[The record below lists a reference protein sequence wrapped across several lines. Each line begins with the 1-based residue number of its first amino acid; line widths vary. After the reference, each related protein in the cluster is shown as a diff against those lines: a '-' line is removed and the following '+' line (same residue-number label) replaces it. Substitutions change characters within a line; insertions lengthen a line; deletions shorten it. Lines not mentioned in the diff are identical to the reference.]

1 MLDSGVS
8 SYQPCMPS
16 ARLLVLVA
24 VLLAAARPA
33 IGAEPDQ
40 CLSAEQQ
47 RAAIASQKAVP
58 VARVLHAAK
67 TRQDGEVLRVQ
78 LCERNELVYVLTVLA
93 RDGKVHRVTVDA
105 ATGRPLDGR

>member
-1 MLDSGVS
+1 
-8 SYQPCMPS
+8 MPS
-16 ARLLVLVA
+16 ARLLVLAA

-33 IGAEPDQ
+33 SGAEPEQ

-58 VARVLHAAK
+58 VARVLHDARS
-67 TRQDGEVLRVQ
+67 RQDGDVLRVQ
-78 LCERNELVYVLTVLA
+78 LCERDGLRYVLTVLA

-105 ATGRPLDGR
+105 ATGRPLGGR